1 MFPTLAD
8 FLVPTSFIFTQ
19 TINLGCVQKPSV
31 LEPTTYLVSTAL
43 SKRIQKRCPMKAT

>member
-8 FLVPTSFIFTQ
+8 FLVPTSFVFTQ
-19 TINLGCVQKPSV
+19 TINLGCVQKQSV

-43 SKRIQKRCPMKAT
+43 SKLIQKRCPMKAT